1 MAGEYPPFLFCKRR
15 YMGELSIFIDESGD
29 FGAYD
34 YHSPWYIVT
43 MVFHEQS
50 KSIQEP
56 LEHLEKELSFLG
68 LENHCVHTGPIIRKE
83 EDYSAMSYLE
93 RRKIFN
99 KMVMFLRQS
108 DIRYKSFHIE
118 KKHMDDKV
126 AATGKLSKQI
136 SVFIKEHYEFLLSY
150 DLVKIYYDNGQVELN
165 KILSS
170 LFHAFL
176 PRVEF
181 RKVTPSDYRLFQV
194 ADMICTFEL
203 LKLKIENNSFSKS
216 ERLFFGSVND
226 LKRNYLKIV
235 KRQEIDKLP

>member
-1 MAGEYPPFLFCKRR
+1 MAGKNPPFLFGKGCCMK
-15 YMGELSIFIDESGD
+15 ELSIFIDESGD
-29 FGAYD
+29 FGAYN

-43 MVFHEQS
+43 MVFHDQR

-56 LEHLEKELSFLG
+56 LEHLEKELLLLG
-68 LENHCVHTGPIIRKE
+68 LENHCIHTGPIIRKE
-83 EDYSAMSYLE
+83 EDYSAMNL
-93 RRKIFN
+93 
-99 KMVMFLRQS
+99 
-108 DIRYKSFHIE
+108 E
-118 KKHMDDKV
+118 KKHMDDMV
-126 AATGKLSKQI
+126 EATGRLSKQI
-136 SVFIKEHYEFLLSY
+136 SLFIKEHYEFLFSF

-170 LFHAFL
+170 LFYAFL

-203 LKLKIENNSFSKS
+203 LKLKIENNCFSKS
-216 ERLFFGSVND
+216 ERIFFGSVND

-235 KRQEIDKLP
+235 KRQEIDK